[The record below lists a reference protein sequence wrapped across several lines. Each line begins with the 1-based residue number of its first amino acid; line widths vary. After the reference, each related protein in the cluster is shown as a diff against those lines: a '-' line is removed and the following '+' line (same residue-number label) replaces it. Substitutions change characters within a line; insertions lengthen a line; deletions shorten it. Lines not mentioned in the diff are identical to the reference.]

1 MGIALVAQW
10 SILSNIS
17 SALIIFISHPVKLG
31 EAITIIDKEFDIKGQ
46 VSDIGLF
53 YVIMKT
59 DNDEKIMIPNNVF
72 LQKAT
77 KINSEK
83 QLMP

>member
-1 MGIALVAQW
+1 MVYSFKHIF
-10 SILSNIS
+10 STNH
-17 SALIIFISHPVKLG
+17 FISHPVKLG
-31 EAITIIDKEFDIKGQ
+31 ESITIIDKEFDITGR

-59 DNDEKIMIPNNVF
+59 ETDEKIMIPTTF
-72 LQKAT
+72 TKKQQ

-83 QLMP
+83 

>member
-1 MGIALVAQW
+1 
-10 SILSNIS
+10 
-17 SALIIFISHPVKLG
+17 LIIFISHPVKLG
-31 EAITIIDKEFDIKGQ
+31 ESITIIDKEFDITGQ

-59 DNDEKIMIPNNVF
+59 KTDEKIMIPNNVF

-77 KINSEK
+77 KINSAE
-83 QLMP
+83 